1 MGRFAERNASET
13 KKGEFLFVELPKNP
27 SAVLPINRK
36 TVCLAFG
43 FPSIDY
49 RFLGVFNLVSMIE
62 LVMADIPISE
72 KLFHVFPKPF
82 FTGKRKYT
90 CHAYPGAVTWII
102 VNVETTVLAE
112 PLPVDQ

>member
-1 MGRFAERNASET
+1 MDRFAERNAGET

-62 LVMADIPISE
+62 LLTLPV
-72 KLFHVFPKPF
+72 
-82 FTGKRKYT
+82 
-90 CHAYPGAVTWII
+90 
-102 VNVETTVLAE
+102 VETRGFSVLRG
-112 PLPVDQ
+112 LPSGTDIVL

>member
-1 MGRFAERNASET
+1 MDRFAERNASET
-13 KKGEFLFVELPKNP
+13 KKGEFLFAELPKNP

-36 TVCLAFG
+36 TVCLALL

-49 RFLGVFNLVSMIE
+49 YFLGIFNVVSMIK
-62 LVMADIPISE
+62 LVMADIPIPE

-82 FTGKRKYT
+82 FTGKYKYT
-90 CHAYPGAVTWII
+90 SHTYSGAVTRIV
-102 VNVETTVLAE
+102 VNVKITVLAE

>member
-1 MGRFAERNASET
+1 MDRFAERNASET

-62 LVMADIPISE
+62 LVNI
-72 KLFHVFPKPF
+72 
-82 FTGKRKYT
+82 
-90 CHAYPGAVTWII
+90 HAMPTPALSLG
-102 VNVETTVLAE
+102 LSSM
-112 PLPVDQ
+112 